1 MLGLALG
8 ALELVGAV
16 STGFAWGSI
25 FLPISCKSLPTPV
38 MVFEQAT
45 RLVAMKREMIK
56 GLVFIVLYCRK
67 D

>member
-1 MLGLALG
+1 
-8 ALELVGAV
+8 
-16 STGFAWGSI
+16 
-25 FLPISCKSLPTPV
+25 

-45 RLVAMKREMIK
+45 KDPAMRREIIK